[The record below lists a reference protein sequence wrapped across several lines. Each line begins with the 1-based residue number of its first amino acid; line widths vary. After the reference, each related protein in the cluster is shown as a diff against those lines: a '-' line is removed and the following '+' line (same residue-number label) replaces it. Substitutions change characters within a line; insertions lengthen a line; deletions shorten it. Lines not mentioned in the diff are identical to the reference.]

1 MVVGA
6 LSLPAATVNR
16 AQQKGPLAVCASA
29 GLFESLCAFRYF
41 AAPDTAANT
50 LCA

>member
-1 MVVGA
+1 LYFA
-6 LSLPAATVNR
+6 FAIIR

-29 GLFESLCAFRYF
+29 GLFESLCAFRYL

-50 LCA
+50 LCAW